1 MSKWF
6 TQEGM
11 DTIMSLKGIDRIR
24 LLFSTVFPDT
34 LPVENATYGRLNK
47 DSSIALLMVKV
58 NEDTFIQTEG
68 DDDDLYTI
76 CGIEFKW
83 WLFKCSISTTVRTV
97 RENEQEALRN
107 LWTYAG
113 ALRKAYSLILARH
126 RAIGYDALDRIH
138 RVLMIIDQV
147 FGSYLEVDDVVSTAK
162 HEVKTLLASET
173 RIWDK
178 GTFDR
183 MLSRFVVDDIGYIKR
198 ETDPDDTATVLAS
211 MRKHAENENIIVIED
226 HVTSVKPIVKVF
238 DLKVSYTYISSQLT
252 DLIEKYG
259 LNAKMK
265 EPLTDVVKGM
275 LMINLFQKHV
285 DIVGKHEGLN
295 GIKNNMVHQFA
306 CGHLN
311 LVKPTL
317 VGISEKASRL
327 ATEVTP

>member
-6 TQEGM
+6 TKEGM
-11 DTIMSLKGIDRIR
+11 DTFMSLKGIERIR

-47 DSSIALLMVKV
+47 DSSIALLIVKV

-83 WLFKCSISTTVRTV
+83 WSFKCSINTTVRTV
-97 RENEQEALRN
+97 SENEQEALRN
-107 LWTYAG
+107 LWAYAG

-126 RAIGYDALDRIH
+126 QAIGYDALDRIQ
-138 RVLMIIDQV
+138 RVLMIVDQV

-162 HEVKTLLASET
+162 HEVKALLASET
-173 RIWDK
+173 RIWDR

-183 MLSRFVVDDIGYIKR
+183 MLSRFVVDDIGYVKR
-198 ETDPDDTATVLAS
+198 ETDPDNTAIVLAS

-226 HVTSVKPIVKVF
+226 HATSVKPIVKVF

-252 DLIEKYG
+252 DLIEKYE
-259 LNAKMK
+259 LDAKMK
-265 EPLTDVVKGM
+265 EPLTNVVKGM
-275 LMINLFQKHV
+275 LMVNLFQKHV

-295 GIKNNMVHQFA
+295 GIKNNMVQQFA

-327 ATEVTP
+327 VTEITL

>member
-6 TQEGM
+6 TQKGM
-11 DTIMSLKGIDRIR
+11 ETIMSLKGINRIR
-24 LLFSTVFPDT
+24 LLFDEVFPNA
-34 LPVENATYGRLNK
+34 LLVENATYGRLNK

-76 CGIEFKW
+76 CGMEFKW
-83 WLFKCSISTTVRTV
+83 WSFKCSISTTVCSV
-97 RENEQEALRN
+97 SENEQETLRN
-107 LWTYAG
+107 LWAYTG

-126 RAIGYDALDRIH
+126 QAIGYDALDRIH
-138 RVLMIIDQV
+138 RVLMIVDRI
-147 FGSYLEVDDVVSTAK
+147 FGSYLEMDDVVSTAK

-183 MLSRFVVDDIGYIKR
+183 MLSRFVVDDIGYVKR
-198 ETDPDDTATVLAS
+198 EIDPDNTTTVLAS

-252 DLIEKYG
+252 DLIDKYELG
-259 LNAKMK
+259 AKMK
-265 EPLTDVVKGM
+265 EHLTNVVKGM
-275 LMINLFQKHV
+275 LMIHLFQKHV

-295 GIKNNMVHQFA
+295 GIKNSMAHQFA

-327 ATEVTP
+327 VTEIAP